1 MMITTQDRV
10 WPRSNLYQLG
20 EFLPSHVSQHLL
32 SLRYFDH
39 DDDGADEDDF
49 TVTWLTDVPIWLLIC
64 VSTNWFSFRFART
77 QWQQTSCYQVG
88 KWPRSQLKI
97 SIFIFITVFLLIII
111 IIIIVIFCSVLGDLA
126 VSLGYNP
133 LYLMLPAAVIMLKIM
148 EITLKRVM
156 MITMV
161 MVNDYDDH
169 WPRR

>member
-1 MMITTQDRV
+1 M
-10 WPRSNLYQLG
+10 
-20 EFLPSHVSQHLL
+20 
-32 SLRYFDH
+32 
-39 DDDGADEDDF
+39 
-49 TVTWLTDVPIWLLIC
+49 
-64 VSTNWFSFRFART
+64 
-77 QWQQTSCYQVG
+77 
-88 KWPRSQLKI
+88 
-97 SIFIFITVFLLIII
+97 III

-169 WPRR
+169 